1 MSKDNSNLQ
10 NQNAKKV
17 RFNGMD
23 AFICI
28 ILVLAVAAAVCMFG
42 GKGTGTK
49 SSAKDTT
56 VNVAVELTSIDE
68 DVAKSIKEGDIV
80 ALGEKDKAMATVS
93 KVEIE
98 PAKTLGF
105 DIVNGRVYNTEVP
118 RQYDAKIY
126 MTAKGLETDSAIT
139 IDTVVMRVGQAM
151 VLSAKGWAGH
161 GYTIELSADNQ

>member
-1 MSKDNSNLQ
+1 MSKENSNLR
-10 NQNAKKV
+10 NQDAKKV

-28 ILVLAVAAAVCMFG
+28 VLILAVAAAVYMFG
-42 GKGTGTK
+42 GKSTGTR

-56 VNVAVELTSIDE
+56 VNVAVELTSLDE
-68 DVAKSIKEGDIV
+68 DVAYAIKEGDTV

-98 PAKTLGF
+98 PAKLLGF
-105 DIVNGRVYNTEVP
+105 DIENGRVYNSEVP
-118 RQYDAKIY
+118 HQYDAKVY
-126 MTAKGLETDSAIT
+126 MTAKGAETDSAIT
-139 IDTVVMRVGQAM
+139 IDNVVMRVGQSM

-161 GYTIELSADNQ
+161 GYTIGLSTENQ

>member
-1 MSKDNSNLQ
+1 MSKDYSNLQ
-10 NQNAKKV
+10 SQNEKNV

-28 ILVLAVAAAVCMFG
+28 VLILAVAAAVYMFG
-42 GKGTGTK
+42 GKGTGAK
-49 SSAKDTT
+49 SAVKDTT
-56 VNVAVELTSIDE
+56 VNVAVELTSLDE
-68 DVAKSIKEGDIV
+68 DVAKAIKEGDPV

-93 KVEIE
+93 KVELA

-105 DIVNGRVYNTEVP
+105 DIENGRVYNAEVP
-118 RQYDAKIY
+118 RQYDAKVY

-139 IDTVVMRVGQAM
+139 IDNVVMRVGQSM

>member
-28 ILVLAVAAAVCMFG
+28 VLILAVAAAVYMFG
-42 GKGTGTK
+42 GKGTGAK
-49 SSAKDTT
+49 SAVKDTT
-56 VNVAVELTSIDE
+56 VNVAVELTSLDE
-68 DVAKSIKEGDIV
+68 DVAKAIKEDDPV

-93 KVEIE
+93 RVEIE

-105 DIVNGRVYNTEVP
+105 DIENGRVYNAEVP
-118 RQYDAKIY
+118 RQYDAKVY

-139 IDTVVMRVGQAM
+139 IDNVVMRVGQSM

>member
-1 MSKDNSNLQ
+1 M
-10 NQNAKKV
+10 
-17 RFNGMD
+17 
-23 AFICI
+23 
-28 ILVLAVAAAVCMFG
+28 
-42 GKGTGTK
+42 
-49 SSAKDTT
+49 
-56 VNVAVELTSIDE
+56 NVAVELTSIDE

-105 DIVNGRVYNTEVP
+105 DIENGRVYNAEVP
-118 RQYDAKIY
+118 RQYDAKVY

-139 IDTVVMRVGQAM
+139 IDNVVMRVGQSM

>member
-10 NQNAKKV
+10 SQNEKNV

-28 ILVLAVAAAVCMFG
+28 VLILAVAAAVYMFG
-42 GKGTGTK
+42 GKGTGAK
-49 SSAKDTT
+49 SAVKDTT
-56 VNVAVELTSIDE
+56 VNVAVELTSLDE
-68 DVAKSIKEGDIV
+68 DVAKAIKEGDPV

-93 KVEIE
+93 KVELA

-105 DIVNGRVYNTEVP
+105 DIENGRVYNAEVP
-118 RQYDAKIY
+118 RQYDAKVY

-139 IDTVVMRVGQAM
+139 IDNVVMRVGQSM

>member
-17 RFNGMD
+17 RFNGID

-28 ILVLAVAAAVCMFG
+28 IFVLVVVTAVYMFC

-49 SSAKDTT
+49 TTEKDAT
-56 VNVAVELTSIDE
+56 VNLAVELTSLDE
-68 DVAKSIKEGDIV
+68 DVAKAIKEGDTV
-80 ALGEKDKAMATVS
+80 AIGEKDKAMVTVS

-105 DIVNGRVYNTEVP
+105 DIENGRVYNTEVP
-118 RQYDAKIY
+118 QQYDAKVY
-126 MTAKGLETDSAIT
+126 MTAKGSETESAIE
-139 IDTVVMRVGQAM
+139 IDNVVMRVGQAL

-161 GYTIELSADNQ
+161 GYTIELSTDNQ